1 MHGLWHS
8 LRWAESE
15 YAAAMPLPSVRL
27 RKDLALHIAAGHPW
41 VYADALAAPAAV
53 PTGSVVDV
61 LGVDGRFVGRG
72 LWDAES
78 PIAVR
83 IYTHDVAEALDDAL
97 VARRLGSALS
107 ARTGAFGDNT
117 DCFRWC
123 NGEGDRLPGVVVDV
137 YARTAVV
144 RFDGEAAR
152 ALKGGVVAALPSLRP
167 LDHVY
172 ERSRG
177 ARGEVLW
184 GTEPPRP
191 VEVSEHGVRFG
202 VDVHSGQ
209 KTGFFLDQRENRRLL
224 AGFARGL
231 EVVNLFGYTGGF
243 SVHCALGGASKV
255 TTVDVARQALVD
267 AGANFRRN
275 GLDDGAH
282 DFVCE
287 DAFAWMRRTADAGRR
302 FGLVIVD
309 PPSFAPSERTLK
321 KALLAYRD
329 LNVLG
334 LELVPPGG
342 LLASSSCSSHVDMEA
357 FCSMLGAAA
366 VAARRP
372 IRLLEL
378 RGQPADHPSLPA
390 FPEGR
395 YLKFVLAR
403 VD

>member
-1 MHGLWHS
+1 M
-8 LRWAESE
+8 LRG
-15 YAAAMPLPSVRL
+15 MPLPSVRL
-27 RKDLALHIAAGHPW
+27 RKDLSLHIAAGHPW
-41 VYADALAAPAAV
+41 VYADALAAPASAA
-53 PTGSVVDV
+53 TGAVVDV
-61 LGVDGRFVGRG
+61 LGVDGRFVARG
-72 LWDAES
+72 LWDGES

-83 IYTHDVAEALDDAL
+83 IYTGDAGEAVDDAL
-97 VARRLGSALS
+97 VRRRLSAALA
-107 ARTGAFGDNT
+107 ARVGAFDETTT

-123 NGEGDRLPGVVVDV
+123 NGEGDSLPGVVVDV

-152 ALKGGVVAALPSLRP
+152 ALKSGVIAALPSLRP
-167 LDHVY
+167 LDQIY

-191 VEVSEHGVRFG
+191 VEVKEHGARFG

-224 AGFARGL
+224 GGFAGGL
-231 EVVNLFGYTGGF
+231 DVVNLFGYTGGF
-243 SVHCALGGASKV
+243 SVHCALGGAQRV

-267 AGANFRRN
+267 AAANFRRN
-275 GLDDGAH
+275 GLDDDAH
-282 DFVCE
+282 AFVCE
-287 DAFAWMRRTADAGRR
+287 DAFGWMRRTADEGRR
-302 FGLVIVD
+302 FGLTIVD

-321 KALLAYRD
+321 KALAAYRD

-334 LELVPPGG
+334 LKLVAPGG
-342 LLASSSCSSHVDMEA
+342 LLASASCSSHVDMEA
-357 FCSMLGAAA
+357 FCTMLAAAA

-372 IRLLEL
+372 IRILEL